1 MLQICCSISVS
12 HKLTFNATKTQL
24 ICFYAP
30 SVRPITPAI
39 YFNGIKLSFMDQVV
53 HLGHILTDGLDD
65 TADILRAVKDLNCK
79 ANSLLCTFKF
89 LDPLI
94 LLKVYCLSLYG
105 CCLWSLNTPA
115 IRIIEIALNKV
126 LQKIWHLPS
135 CAHTG
140 IVHCVAQVHTISN
153 MLYDRF
159 QLFFSKA
166 SSSSSSLIR
175 SIITESG
182 YHVNCFTGYNLHYG
196 HRLIRIT
203 FGFCSDFESL
213 LCNIACE

>member
-1 MLQICCSISVS
+1 MLQICCSFSVS

-30 SVRPITPAI
+30 SVHPITPAI
-39 YFNGIKLSFMDQVV
+39 YFNGIKLSFMDQVI
-53 HLGHILTDGLDD
+53 HLGHILTDDDDD
-65 TADILRAVKDLNCK
+65 TADILRAVKDLNRK

-94 LLKVYCLSLYG
+94 MTFLLKFYCLSLYG

-126 LQKIWHLPS
+126 LRKIWHLHS
-135 CAHTG
+135 RAHIG

-182 YHVNCFTGYNLHYG
+182 YHVNCFTGNFNCFTYIMVILMLDIFTIVT
-196 HRLIRIT
+196 LIV
-203 FGFCSDFESL
+203 L
-213 LCNIACE
+213 L